1 MKKAFSFIM
10 LICVTMTYSLF
21 SKENPV
27 TQTNQPENI
36 QVLLARNVDEVLLES
51 KGSYII
57 YNPHDGTKITS
68 SISGKRFMVKA
79 TPSGIK
85 WGEEYP
91 GIHQIYIVPKSKNS
105 SLLIN
110 GIEYDGAI
118 AIFKIKNKINVIN
131 DVEIESYLKSI
142 LTPQFPYP
150 LENEVMAA
158 IAIAARTTAYSHI
171 KRNKNA
177 FWHISSEDINYQG
190 KAVILPDSHVSNSID
205 RTSHLILVYSEQGE
219 NRPFAAT
226 WTENSAGKTAPFH
239 TIFRKDWWA
248 PKKGVE
254 VPHAAMNREDTKWT
268 YKISKK
274 ELATLLN
281 IDSINSII
289 LYTDNFSKKTYAIQA
304 KNNNETKDIDFITF
318 QKILG
323 NENVLSNDMQVII
336 LNNDVMFTGYG
347 KGLGVGVCLHSA
359 TQMAQ
364 NGDNAAKILSKFFP
378 DSFLLNLSAMHKM
391 ETK

>member
-1 MKKAFSFIM
+1 MKKAFSFVILM
-10 LICVTMTYSLF
+10 CVTFCLYSQ
-21 SKENPV
+21 KYV
-27 TQTNQPENI
+27 TQLNSPENI
-36 QVLLARNVDEVLLES
+36 QVLLAKNVDEALLES
-51 KGSYII
+51 KGAYII
-57 YNPHDGTKITS
+57 FNPQDGAKITS
-68 SISGKRFMVKA
+68 SLSGKRFMIRA
-79 TPSGIK
+79 TPSGVK

-91 GIHQIYIVPKSKNS
+91 GIHQIYIVPKTKNS

-118 AIFKIKNKINVIN
+118 SVFKIKNKINIIN
-131 DVEIESYLKSI
+131 DLEIEAYLKSI

-158 IAIAARTTAYSHI
+158 IAIAARTTAYSHV
-171 KRNKNA
+171 KRNKES

-190 KAVILPDSHVSNSID
+190 KAIIQPDSHISNAVD
-205 RTSHLILVYSEQGE
+205 RTRNLILVLSEKGE

-248 PKKGVE
+248 PKIGVDA
-254 VPHAAMNREDTKWT
+254 PHAAINREETKWT

-274 ELATLLN
+274 DFANLFNISIISN
-281 IDSINSII
+281 ID
-289 LYTDNFSKKTYAIQA
+289 LYTDTFSKKTYALKIF
-304 KNNNETKDIDFITF
+304 NSNETKDIDFITF

-323 NENVLSNDMQVII
+323 EENIPSNDIQVIL
-336 LNNDVMFTGYG
+336 LNNDIIFTGYG
-347 KGLGVGVCLHSA
+347 KGYGVGLCLHSA
-359 TQMAQ
+359 SQMAQ

-378 DSFLLNLSAMHKM
+378 DTFLLNLSAMQKM
-391 ETK
+391 QMK